1 MKRFLIPLLA
11 ALASPTAVFS
21 GVPLEKDAW
30 RQLDGGFYNYQI
42 NTLDAKV
49 TGSKI
54 KVGINRTMAST
65 EAADGYTVLNWTGK
79 VTVDCKKFKYTIAVR
94 MGGLLPASKSYKI
107 TRGDIGY
114 LLADNFC
121 YLTGVEGFTKNDY
134 LSSWA
139 RETIK
144 HIESKPIKRYS
155 QQGSV
160 NINCDSPVWKNKPRC
175 N

>member
-1 MKRFLIPLLA
+1 
-11 ALASPTAVFS
+11 
-21 GVPLEKDAW
+21 
-30 RQLDGGFYNYQI
+30 
-42 NTLDAKV
+42 
-49 TGSKI
+49 
-54 KVGINRTMAST
+54 
-65 EAADGYTVLNWTGK
+65 
-79 VTVDCKKFKYTIAVR
+79 
-94 MGGLLPASKSYKI
+94 MGGRLLPASKTYKI
-107 TRGDIGY
+107 TRGDLGY

-144 HIESKPIKRYS
+144 NIESKPIKRYS